1 MADRI
6 AATSPQLKARIAG
19 LCYLIVIVGC
29 IFAEAFARG
38 AQIVPGDAAATAN
51 NILTHEGLYRSGL
64 VAELVAAPCYIAV
77 TLIFYELF
85 KPVNKS
91 LSLLAAFFSLIG
103 IATQG
108 VMAFF
113 HLAPL
118 ILLGGADYLKVF
130 KTDQL
135 QAQAYTFLKLHSQG
149 YDVALVYFGFYCVL
163 IGWLIFKS
171 TFLPRI
177 LGVLM
182 ALGGIGYLVGSFAD
196 FISPTVGSAL
206 SSFASGPGLLGEGA
220 LCLWLLTVG
229 LNTQKWNALAEAQ
242 RA

>member
-1 MADRI
+1 MTDRI
-6 AATSPQLKARIAG
+6 TTTSPQIKARIAG

-38 AQIVPGDAAATAN
+38 AQIVPGDAVATAN
-51 NILTHEGLYRSGL
+51 NILAHEEFYRSGL
-64 VAELVAAPCYIAV
+64 VAELIATPCYIAV

-85 KPVNKS
+85 KPVNRS
-91 LSLLAAFFSLIG
+91 LSLLAAFSSLVG
-103 IATQG
+103 IATQT
-108 VMAFF
+108 VMSFL

-135 QAQAYTFLKLHSQG
+135 QALAYASLKLHSQG
-149 YDVALVYFGFYCVL
+149 YDVALVLFGFYCVL
-163 IGWLIFKS
+163 VGWLIFKS

-182 ALGGIGYLVGSFAD
+182 ALGGLGYLIGSFAD
-196 FISPTVGSAL
+196 FMSPPLGNFL
-206 SSFASGPGLLGEGA
+206 SSFTSAPGLLGEGS
-220 LCLWLLTVG
+220 LCLWLLVKG
-229 LNTQKWNALAEAQ
+229 VNVPRWQEEARLAG
-242 RA
+242 